1 MKNILV
7 FGAGRSATALI
18 DYILEQAK
26 QHDWQVIVADADK
39 ELAESKVKKHPNGKA
54 IYIDITKHKLRQKL
68 ISEADVVVS
77 LLPVSL
83 HYLVVHDCIKFRKH
97 VVTASYLSNEMYGLE
112 DKVREA
118 AIMMVGEMGLDPG
131 LDHMSAMRKINNL
144 KSEGY
149 RLESFKSFTGGL
161 VAPESI
167 DNPWKYKFTWNPKN
181 VVLAGQGTAQY
192 LKHGRYKYIPYNRV
206 FRQTEYIHVEGIGD
220 LEAYANRDSLLYKT
234 LYGLDNIPTLIRGTL
249 RYPGFCR
256 AWDALVRIGLTD
268 DSYPIIDSERMTY
281 SRMVEAYLE
290 GIWEHY
296 PADYNVQKRLADFL
310 RIDHNDEILR
320 KLEWLG
326 LFEEEKIEL
335 KNASPAQILLK
346 LLLRKWSMQPEDR
359 DMVVMQHEFIYSKE
373 GLRMKATDTLVM
385 KGEDSRRT
393 AMAKLVGLP
402 IGVFVKLIMLG
413 KINTVGVHIPTIP
426 AIYEPVL
433 QELEQYGVCFKEKVE
448 TLEEGN
454 AAGNSAET

>member
-1 MKNILV
+1 MKNILI

-18 DYILEQAK
+18 DYILDQAK
-26 QHDWQVIVADADK
+26 QHGWQVIVADADK
-39 ELAESKVKKHPNGKA
+39 ELAESKVKNHPNGKA
-54 IYIDITKHKLRQKL
+54 IYIDITKRKLRQKL

-149 RLESFKSFTGGL
+149 TLESFKSFTGGL

-192 LKHGRYKYIPYNRV
+192 LKEGRYKYIPYNRV
-206 FRQTEYIHVEGIGD
+206 FRQTEYIEVDGLGE

-268 DSYPIIDSERMTY
+268 DSYPIIESERMTY

-290 GIWEHY
+290 GIWAHY
-296 PADYNVQKRLADFL
+296 PDGYNVQKRLADFL

-346 LLLRKWSMQPEDR
+346 LLLRKWSMQPDDR
-359 DMVVMQHEFIYSKE
+359 DMVVMQHEFIYSKK
-373 GLRMKATDTLVM
+373 GVRRKATDTLVM

-433 QELEQYGVCFKEKVE
+433 HELEQYGVCFKEKVE
-448 TLEEGN
+448 TLNDNNITTPGAN
-454 AAGNSAET
+454 T